1 MWTSP
6 SFRASWNIASRSANA
21 FCKRIPKR
29 GWKGFERERGHCWNQ
44 KKEKPC
50 ILWWFQN
57 YYFLGG
63 MIKIFDALNW
73 FELEGGKQ
81 GKKQKEANLLP
92 KNKLAVVLA
101 WRSRKKDWTAKERTN
116 WLGSFFFFFPS
127 WFSNYPSCEL
137 RFTTTILISL
147 PSFLPSFLPLM
158 QYFSPASTF
167 IDWNVELES
176 QGRDRKDG
184 KETPS
189 AFQSFHWKVCHW
201 HQSKRARTDGNPISI
216 QSNPSRLSNLLYF

>member
-116 WLGSFFFFFPS
+116 WLGSFFFFS
-127 WFSNYPSCEL
+127 
-137 RFTTTILISL
+137 ILIFKLSL
-147 PSFLPSFLPLM
+147 MRTQIHDNNSDFPSFLPSFLPSFDAIFQPCFYVHRLKCGIGI
-158 QYFSPASTF
+158 T
-167 IDWNVELES
+167 
-176 QGRDRKDG
+176 G
-184 KETPS
+184 K
-189 AFQSFHWKVCHW
+189 
-201 HQSKRARTDGNPISI
+201 R
-216 QSNPSRLSNLLYF
+216 